1 VTAGRVGSPNL
12 QRQAAVICLVCL
24 FSLASAEPSAAFDLS
39 GTAVVFWGTSDTLQS
54 STDSVDQRYAF
65 NLGQDLTEF
74 LRVGVSY
81 QHFDFATRPD
91 GGTTGRERR
100 RTPRLFLA
108 YDRPSLS
115 ADVRWETTQ
124 SDGTSNIENFDIS
137 RFSGGLLWEPRGDFS
152 LSARFSD
159 TTNVADV
166 GALGRDT
173 RQQAVA
179 VQARYQ
185 RTFWRTSYLFTR
197 SELDNRANDFSSL
210 QERHEGRIAAARGFF
225 DDRLRLGFGGSISNL
240 DGRQKVGADTDL
252 AEPVVAADGLFTIT
266 LTPEIGELDSAPG
279 LNDGDFETPAEGGID
294 IGGANTF
301 RNLGLDLG
309 IIRPITRLE
318 ISVDRPS
325 GSTVVWAVFKS
336 ADNLLWEEVPV
347 TFSAYDAGIRRYSV
361 RFAETS
367 ERFFKVVNISVNPEP
382 IVLVTEVRALR
393 DVETIDE
400 ESARERRLY
409 SANVSARYRTLGGR
423 FDAEATAGGRNDENF
438 VAGLIR
444 RDYSQRYHT
453 ARLGLRL
460 ADDLH
465 ARTGYRYAESENLEG
480 AEFFRESEIVD
491 AGLVWTPLRTIR
503 ADLSLQRRT
512 ESERD
517 AELRTTESAAF
528 NLLTELLPDLT
539 LTSSLLYSR
548 LLEPGGQEDRS
559 SWTWSEAVRT
569 RPISQLTLDGFLSY
583 SRIATKAT
591 DRRFDR
597 SSARLVSTWR
607 VTSFINVRGEWG
619 WSETDNVSTVR
630 QRYGTGYAPGPKLYF
645 SLNYDRFSSDAGR
658 KTSAQS
664 IGGQYQLQQ
673 KFRLIASASRSETS
687 FDGDLTIR
695 NDNLRVGFNLFF

>member
-1 VTAGRVGSPNL
+1 
-12 QRQAAVICLVCL
+12 
-24 FSLASAEPSAAFDLS
+24 
-39 GTAVVFWGTSDTLQS
+39 
-54 STDSVDQRYAF
+54 VDQRYTF
-65 NLGQDLTEF
+65 NLGQELTEF

-81 QHFDFATRPD
+81 QHFDFTTRPD
-91 GGTTGRERR
+91 SGVTGRERR
-100 RTPRLFLA
+100 RTPRLLVA
-108 YDRPSLS
+108 YNRPSLNV
-115 ADVRWETTQ
+115 DVQWEATDA
-124 SDGTSNIENFDIS
+124 DGTAQVENFDIS
-137 RFSGGLLWEPRGDFS
+137 RFSSGLLWEPRGDFS
-152 LSARFSD
+152 LSARYSD

-173 RQQAVA
+173 RQQAAV

-197 SELDNRANDFSSL
+197 SEFDNRANDFSSL
-210 QERHEGRIAAARGFF
+210 QERHEGRLAAARGFF
-225 DDRLRLGFGGSISNL
+225 DDRLRLGFGGSISEL
-240 DGRQKVGADTDL
+240 DGRQQVSADTDL

-301 RNLGLDLG
+301 RNVGLDLG

-325 GSTVVWAVFKS
+325 GSNVVWAVFKS

-393 DVETIDE
+393 DVETVDE

-409 SANVSARYRTLGGR
+409 SANVSARYRTRGGQLS
-423 FDAEATAGGRNDENF
+423 AEATAGGRNDESF

-444 RDYSQRYHT
+444 RDYTQRYHT
-453 ARLGLRL
+453 ARLGLRI
-460 ADDLH
+460 AEDLT
-465 ARTGYRYAESENLEG
+465 ARAGYRYAESENLAG
-480 AEFFRESEIVD
+480 AELFRESEIVD
-491 AGLVWTPLRTIR
+491 AGLLWTPLRTIR
-503 ADLSLQRRT
+503 ADVSIQRRT

-528 NLLTELLPDLT
+528 SLLTELLPDLAV
-539 LTSSLLYSR
+539 TSRILYSR
-548 LLEPGGQEDRS
+548 LLGPGGQEDRTN
-559 SWTWSEAVRT
+559 WTWSEAVRT
-569 RPISQLTLDGFLSY
+569 RPISQLTLDGFLSH
-583 SRIATKAT
+583 SRITTQATG
-591 DRRFDR
+591 RRFDR

-607 VTSFINVRGEWG
+607 VTGFLNLRGEWA
-619 WSETDNVSTVR
+619 WSETESVGTVR
-630 QRYGTGYAPGPKLYF
+630 QRYGAGYAPGPKLYF
-645 SLNYDRFSSDAGR
+645 NLNYDRSSSDAGR

-673 KFRLIASASRSETS
+673 RFRIIASASRSETS
-687 FDGDLTIR
+687 LDGDVTMSS
-695 NDNLRVGFNLFF
+695 DNLRIGFNLFF